1 MDNYHFLNSTRKDP
15 LKASAEERINNFNEI
30 YSNFNTEASVDQ
42 ASRCIDC
49 GVPYCKWSC
58 PVINHIPEWLKLIAK
73 GEIIKAA
80 ELSNETNSLPEIC
93 GRVCP
98 QDRLC
103 EGACTLNSGYGAVSI
118 GNIEKYISD
127 TAFAQ
132 GWQPKKSSIW
142 HKDKLVSIIG
152 AGPAGLAAADFLTRS
167 GIPVKVYDKYPEIG
181 GLLTYGIPNFKL
193 EKDIVL
199 RRRKILENQ
208 GVEFILNTE
217 IGNTIDFKEIE
228 ANSSAVF
235 LGLGTYKALTG
246 SLNIKQGTAVY
257 MALEYLID
265 RINNIFHFGSVTHND
280 DEADKRTSSR
290 LRRTNDRSVLQVIS
304 GDAEDASHLSGSYP
318 SKRKYK
324 LDSSSLHEDHE
335 DDENAEIEVW
345 QQSDNRTADQR
356 TSSRL
361 RRTNDR
367 SVPEVHEDH
376 EDDENAEIEVWQ
388 QSSIPS
394 LKNKDVVILGGG
406 DTAMDCCRT
415 AIREGAKSVKCLYR
429 RDFQNIPGSRREIE
443 NAIEEGVEFI
453 WNTQAL
459 DISDSDHGLS
469 LKTVETELKKEFNS
483 KRLVPVLKTG
493 SEKTLNADAVI
504 IAYGFNPSPAPWLKE
519 NSIDT
524 DDSGRVLVSKN
535 AENIMQTSNPKVFA
549 GGDMVRGSDLV
560 VTAIFEGR
568 TAAESIKRYI
578 M

>member
-30 YSNFNTEASVDQ
+30 YSNFNTETSVDQ

-58 PVINHIPEWLKLIAK
+58 PVVNHIPEWLKLIAK

-246 SLNIKQGTAVY
+246 SLNIKQGSAVY

-265 RINNIFHFGSVTHND
+265 RINSIFNFGENAEIEDLAQPHNRT
-280 DEADKRTSSR
+280 ADKRTSS
-290 LRRTNDRSVLQVIS
+290 S
-304 GDAEDASHLSGSYP
+304 
-318 SKRKYK
+318 
-324 LDSSSLHEDHE
+324 
-335 DDENAEIEVW
+335 W
-345 QQSDNRTADQR
+345 QQSC
-356 TSSRL
+356 
-361 RRTNDR
+361 
-367 SVPEVHEDH
+367 
-376 EDDENAEIEVWQ
+376 
-388 QSSIPS
+388 IPS

-453 WNTQAL
+453 WNTQVL
-459 DISDSDHGLS
+459 DINENNHGLS

>member
-265 RINNIFHFGSVTHND
+265 RINSIFSFGTATH
-280 DEADKRTSSR
+280 E
-290 LRRTNDRSVLQVIS
+290 
-304 GDAEDASHLSGSYP
+304 G
-318 SKRKYK
+318 
-324 LDSSSLHEDHE
+324 
-335 DDENAEIEVW
+335 DENE
-345 QQSDNRTADQR
+345 
-356 TSSRL
+356 
-361 RRTNDR
+361 
-367 SVPEVHEDH
+367 
-376 EDDENAEIEVWQ
+376 EIEVWQ

-459 DISDSDHGLS
+459 DISESNHGLS

-483 KRLVPVLKTG
+483 KRLVPVLKTD
-493 SEKTLNADAVI
+493 SEKTLKADAVI

-519 NSIDT
+519 NLIDT

-535 AENIMQTSNPKVFA
+535 TENIMQTSNPKVFA

>member
-15 LKASAEERINNFNEI
+15 LKASAEERVNNFNEI
-30 YSNFNTEASVDQ
+30 YSNFNTETSIDQ

-58 PVINHIPEWLKLIAK
+58 PVVNHIPEWLKLIAK

-246 SLNIKQGTAVY
+246 SLNIKQGSAVY

-265 RINNIFHFGSVTHND
+265 RIENEEIEVWQPHNRT
-280 DEADKRTSSR
+280 ADKRTSSR
-290 LRRTNDRSVLQVIS
+290 LRRTNDRSVLQV
-304 GDAEDASHLSGSYP
+304 
-318 SKRKYK
+318 
-324 LDSSSLHEDHE
+324 HEDHE

-345 QQSDNRTADQR
+345 R
-356 TSSRL
+356 
-361 RRTNDR
+361 
-367 SVPEVHEDH
+367 
-376 EDDENAEIEVWQ
+376 

-459 DISDSDHGLS
+459 DISESDHGLS

-483 KRLVPVLKTG
+483 KRLVPVVKTG
-493 SEKTLNADAVI
+493 SEKTLKADAVI
-504 IAYGFNPSPAPWLKE
+504 IAYGFNPSPATWLKE

-524 DDSGRVLVSKN
+524 DDSGRVLV
-535 AENIMQTSNPKVFA
+535 
-549 GGDMVRGSDLV
+549 
-560 VTAIFEGR
+560 
-568 TAAESIKRYI
+568 
-578 M
+578 

>member
-15 LKASAEERINNFNEI
+15 LKASAEERVQNFNEI
-30 YSNFNTEASVDQ
+30 YSNFDSAVSTDQ

-58 PVINHIPEWLKLIAK
+58 PVVNHIPEWLKLIAK

-246 SLNIKQGTAVY
+246 SLNIKKNTAVY

-265 RINNIFHFGSVTHND
+265 RINSIFNFG
-280 DEADKRTSSR
+280 E
-290 LRRTNDRSVLQVIS
+290 
-304 GDAEDASHLSGSYP
+304 
-318 SKRKYK
+318 
-324 LDSSSLHEDHE
+324 HE
-335 DDENAEIEVW
+335 
-345 QQSDNRTADQR
+345 
-356 TSSRL
+356 
-361 RRTNDR
+361 
-367 SVPEVHEDH
+367 
-376 EDDENAEIEVWQ
+376 EIEVWQ

-429 RDFQNIPGSRREIE
+429 RDFQNTPGSRREIE

-453 WNTQAL
+453 WNTQVL
-459 DISDSDHGLS
+459 DINENNQGLS

-483 KRLVPVLKTG
+483 KRLIQLFKID
-493 SEKTLNADAVI
+493 SEKILNADAVI
-504 IAYGFNPSPAPWLKE
+504 IAYGFNPNPPEWLKE
-519 NSIDT
+519 NLIET
-524 DDSGRVLVSKN
+524 DDSGRVLVSKK
-535 AENIMQTSNPKVFA
+535 AENRLQTSNPKVFA

>member
-15 LKASAEERINNFNEI
+15 LKASAEERVQNFNEI
-30 YSNFNTEASVDQ
+30 YSNFDSAVSTDQ

-58 PVINHIPEWLKLIAK
+58 PVVNHIPEWLKLIAK

-80 ELSNETNSLPEIC
+80 ELSNETKSLPEIC

-246 SLNIKQGTAVY
+246 SLNIQKNTAVY

-265 RINNIFHFGSVTHND
+265 RINNIFNFGENTEIEDSAQPHNRT
-280 DEADKRTSSR
+280 ADKRTSSR
-290 LRRTNDRSVLQVIS
+290 LRRTNDR
-304 GDAEDASHLSGSYP
+304 
-318 SKRKYK
+318 
-324 LDSSSLHEDHE
+324 
-335 DDENAEIEVW
+335 ENE
-345 QQSDNRTADQR
+345 
-356 TSSRL
+356 
-361 RRTNDR
+361 
-367 SVPEVHEDH
+367 
-376 EDDENAEIEVWQ
+376 EIEVWQ

-429 RDFQNIPGSRREIE
+429 RDFQNTPGSRREIE

-453 WNTQAL
+453 WNTQVL
-459 DISDSDHGLS
+459 DINENNQGLS

-483 KRLVPVLKTG
+483 KRLMPVLKIG
-493 SEKTLNADAVI
+493 SEKILNADAVI
-504 IAYGFNPSPAPWLKE
+504 IAYGFNPNPPQWLKE
-519 NSIDT
+519 NFIET
-524 DDSGRVLVSKN
+524 DDSGRVLVSKK
-535 AENIMQTSNPKVFA
+535 AENRLQTSNPKVFA

>member
-58 PVINHIPEWLKLIAK
+58 PVVNHIPEWLKLIAK

-235 LGLGTYKALTG
+235 LALGTYKALTG
-246 SLNIKQGTAVY
+246 SLNIKKNTAVY

-265 RINNIFHFGSVTHND
+265 RINSIFNFGSVAHND
-280 DEADKRTSSR
+280 GENAEIEDSAQPHKRTADKRTSSR
-290 LRRTNDRSVLQVIS
+290 LRRTNDRSVRVIS
-304 GDAEDASHLSGSYP
+304 SDAEDASHVSGSYP
-318 SKRKYK
+318 SKQKYK
-324 LDSSSLHEDHE
+324 LDLSSLHEDHE
-335 DDENAEIEVW
+335 DDENE
-345 QQSDNRTADQR
+345 
-356 TSSRL
+356 
-361 RRTNDR
+361 
-367 SVPEVHEDH
+367 
-376 EDDENAEIEVWQ
+376 EIEVWQ

-406 DTAMDCCRT
+406 DTAMDCSRT

-459 DISDSDHGLS
+459 DISESDHGLS

-493 SEKTLNADAVI
+493 SEKTLKADAVI

-519 NSIDT
+519 NSIET
-524 DDSGRVLVSKN
+524 DDSGKVLVSKN
-535 AENIMQTSNPKVFA
+535 TENIMQTSNPKVFA

>member
-58 PVINHIPEWLKLIAK
+58 PVVNHIPEWLKLIAK

-235 LGLGTYKALTG
+235 LALGTYKALTG
-246 SLNIKQGTAVY
+246 SLNIKKNTAVY

-265 RINNIFHFGSVTHND
+265 RINSIFNFGSVAHND
-280 DEADKRTSSR
+280 DE
-290 LRRTNDRSVLQVIS
+290 N
-304 GDAEDASHLSGSYP
+304 E
-318 SKRKYK
+318 
-324 LDSSSLHEDHE
+324 
-335 DDENAEIEVW
+335 
-345 QQSDNRTADQR
+345 
-356 TSSRL
+356 
-361 RRTNDR
+361 
-367 SVPEVHEDH
+367 
-376 EDDENAEIEVWQ
+376 EIEVWQ

-406 DTAMDCCRT
+406 DTAMDCSRT

-459 DISDSDHGLS
+459 DISESDHGLS

-493 SEKTLNADAVI
+493 SEKTLKADAVI

-519 NSIDT
+519 NSIET
-524 DDSGRVLVSKN
+524 DDSGKVLVSKN
-535 AENIMQTSNPKVFA
+535 TENIMQTSNPKVFA

>member
-15 LKASAEERINNFNEI
+15 LKASAEERVQNFNEI
-30 YSNFNTEASVDQ
+30 YSNFDSAVSTDQ

-58 PVINHIPEWLKLIAK
+58 PVVNHIPEWLKLIAK

-265 RINNIFHFGSVTHND
+265 RINNIFNFGENAEIEDSAQPYNRT
-280 DEADKRTSSR
+280 AAKRTSSR

-335 DDENAEIEVW
+335 DDENE
-345 QQSDNRTADQR
+345 
-356 TSSRL
+356 
-361 RRTNDR
+361 
-367 SVPEVHEDH
+367 
-376 EDDENAEIEVWQ
+376 EIEVWQ

-429 RDFQNIPGSRREIE
+429 RDFQNTPGSRREIE
-443 NAIEEGVEFI
+443 NATEEGVEFI
-453 WNTQAL
+453 WNTQVL
-459 DISDSDHGLS
+459 DINENNQGLS

-483 KRLVPVLKTG
+483 KRLIPVLKID
-493 SEKTLNADAVI
+493 SEKILNADAVI
-504 IAYGFNPSPAPWLKE
+504 IAYGFNPNPPEWLKE
-519 NSIDT
+519 NLIET
-524 DDSGRVLVSKN
+524 DDSGRVLVSKK
-535 AENIMQTSNPKVFA
+535 AENRLQTSNPKVFA

>member
-1 MDNYHFLNSTRKDP
+1 MFTTD
-15 LKASAEERINNFNEI
+15 
-30 YSNFNTEASVDQ
+30 
-42 ASRCIDC
+42 
-49 GVPYCKWSC
+49 
-58 PVINHIPEWLKLIAK
+58 
-73 GEIIKAA
+73 
-80 ELSNETNSLPEIC
+80 
-93 GRVCP
+93 
-98 QDRLC
+98 
-103 EGACTLNSGYGAVSI
+103 
-118 GNIEKYISD
+118 
-127 TAFAQ
+127 
-132 GWQPKKSSIW
+132 
-142 HKDKLVSIIG
+142 G
-152 AGPAGLAAADFLTRS
+152 AGNLFWSDPGNLAG
-167 GIPVKVYDKYPEIG
+167 V
-181 GLLTYGIPNFKL
+181 
-193 EKDIVL
+193 
-199 RRRKILENQ
+199 
-208 GVEFILNTE
+208 

-280 DEADKRTSSR
+280 DE
-290 LRRTNDRSVLQVIS
+290 
-304 GDAEDASHLSGSYP
+304 
-318 SKRKYK
+318 
-324 LDSSSLHEDHE
+324 
-335 DDENAEIEVW
+335 NAEIEVW
-345 QQSDNRTADQR
+345 QQSC
-356 TSSRL
+356 
-361 RRTNDR
+361 
-367 SVPEVHEDH
+367 
-376 EDDENAEIEVWQ
+376 
-388 QSSIPS
+388 IPS

>member
-199 RRRKILENQ
+199 RLRKILENQ

-265 RINNIFHFGSVTHND
+265 RINNIFSFGTATH
-280 DEADKRTSSR
+280 E
-290 LRRTNDRSVLQVIS
+290 
-304 GDAEDASHLSGSYP
+304 GG
-318 SKRKYK
+318 
-324 LDSSSLHEDHE
+324 
-335 DDENAEIEVW
+335 ENAEIEVW
-345 QQSDNRTADQR
+345 QQSC
-356 TSSRL
+356 
-361 RRTNDR
+361 
-367 SVPEVHEDH
+367 
-376 EDDENAEIEVWQ
+376 
-388 QSSIPS
+388 IPS

>member
-15 LKASAEERINNFNEI
+15 LKASAEERVNNFNEI
-30 YSNFNTEASVDQ
+30 YSNFNTETSVDQ

-58 PVINHIPEWLKLIAK
+58 PVVNHIPEWLKLIAK

-142 HKDKLVSIIG
+142 HKDKLVSVIG

-246 SLNIKQGTAVY
+246 SLNIQKNTAVY
-257 MALEYLID
+257 MALEYLI
-265 RINNIFHFGSVTHND
+265 
-280 DEADKRTSSR
+280 K
-290 LRRTNDRSVLQVIS
+290 
-304 GDAEDASHLSGSYP
+304 
-318 SKRKYK
+318 
-324 LDSSSLHEDHE
+324 
-335 DDENAEIEVW
+335 
-345 QQSDNRTADQR
+345 QQSC
-356 TSSRL
+356 
-361 RRTNDR
+361 
-367 SVPEVHEDH
+367 
-376 EDDENAEIEVWQ
+376 
-388 QSSIPS
+388 IPS

-429 RDFQNIPGSRREIE
+429 RDFQNIPGSKREIE

-459 DISDSDHGLS
+459 DISENNHGLS
-469 LKTVETELKKEFNS
+469 LKTVETELKKEFSS

-504 IAYGFNPSPAPWLKE
+504 VAYGFNPSPAPWFKE
-519 NSIDT
+519 NSIDI

-578 M
+578 ME

>member
-15 LKASAEERINNFNEI
+15 LKASAEERVQNFNEI
-30 YSNFNTEASVDQ
+30 YSNFDSAVSTDQ

-58 PVINHIPEWLKLIAK
+58 PVVNHIPEWLKLIAK

-246 SLNIKQGTAVY
+246 SLNIQKNTAVY

-265 RINNIFHFGSVTHND
+265 RINSIFNFGENTEIEDSAQPHNRT
-280 DEADKRTSSR
+280 ADKRTSSR
-290 LRRTNDRSVLQVIS
+290 LRRMNDR
-304 GDAEDASHLSGSYP
+304 
-318 SKRKYK
+318 
-324 LDSSSLHEDHE
+324 
-335 DDENAEIEVW
+335 ENE
-345 QQSDNRTADQR
+345 
-356 TSSRL
+356 
-361 RRTNDR
+361 
-367 SVPEVHEDH
+367 
-376 EDDENAEIEVWQ
+376 EIEVWQ

-429 RDFQNIPGSRREIE
+429 RDFQNTPGSRREIE

-453 WNTQAL
+453 WNTQVL
-459 DISDSDHGLS
+459 DINENNQGLS

-483 KRLVPVLKTG
+483 KRLIPVLKID
-493 SEKTLNADAVI
+493 SEKILNADAVI
-504 IAYGFNPSPAPWLKE
+504 IAYGFNPNPPEWLKE
-519 NSIDT
+519 NLIET
-524 DDSGRVLVSKN
+524 DDSGRVLVSKK
-535 AENIMQTSNPKVFA
+535 AENRLQTSNPKVFA

>member
-15 LKASAEERINNFNEI
+15 LKASAEERVQNFNEI
-30 YSNFNTEASVDQ
+30 YSNFDSAVSTDQ

-58 PVINHIPEWLKLIAK
+58 PVVNHIPEWLKLIAK

-199 RRRKILENQ
+199 RRRQILENQ

-246 SLNIKQGTAVY
+246 SLNIQKNTAVY

-265 RINNIFHFGSVTHND
+265 RINTIFNFGV
-280 DEADKRTSSR
+280 
-290 LRRTNDRSVLQVIS
+290 
-304 GDAEDASHLSGSYP
+304 
-318 SKRKYK
+318 
-324 LDSSSLHEDHE
+324 
-335 DDENAEIEVW
+335 NAE
-345 QQSDNRTADQR
+345 
-356 TSSRL
+356 
-361 RRTNDR
+361 
-367 SVPEVHEDH
+367 P
-376 EDDENAEIEVWQ
+376 EVWQ

-394 LKNKDVVILGGG
+394 LKDKDVVILGGG

-429 RDFQNIPGSRREIE
+429 RDFQNTPGSRREIE

-453 WNTQAL
+453 WNTQVL
-459 DISDSDHGLS
+459 DINENNQGLS

-493 SEKTLNADAVI
+493 SEKTLKADAVI

-524 DDSGRVLVSKN
+524 DDSGKVLVSKN
-535 AENIMQTSNPKVFA
+535 TENIMQTSNPKVFA

>member
-1 MDNYHFLNSTRKDP
+1 MDHYHFLNSARKDP
-15 LKASAEERINNFNEI
+15 LKASAEDRINNFNEI
-30 YSNFNTEASVDQ
+30 YSNFNAESSLDQ

-58 PVINHIPEWLKLIAK
+58 PVVNHIPEWLKLIAK

-142 HKDKLVSIIG
+142 HKDKLVSVIG

-217 IGNTIDFKEIE
+217 IGNNIDFREIYSS
-228 ANSSAVF
+228 SSAVF

-246 SLNIKQGTAVY
+246 SLDIKKDAGIY

-265 RINNIFHFGSVTHND
+265 RINSIFN
-280 DEADKRTSSR
+280 K
-290 LRRTNDRSVLQVIS
+290 
-304 GDAEDASHLSGSYP
+304 DAAA
-318 SKRKYK
+318 
-324 LDSSSLHEDHE
+324 
-335 DDENAEIEVW
+335 N
-345 QQSDNRTADQR
+345 
-356 TSSRL
+356 
-361 RRTNDR
+361 
-367 SVPEVHEDH
+367 
-376 EDDENAEIEVWQ
+376 
-388 QSSIPS
+388 IPS
-394 LKNKDVVILGGG
+394 LKNKNVVILGGG

-429 RDFQNIPGSRREIE
+429 RDFLNIPGSKREIE

-453 WNTQAL
+453 WNTQVST
-459 DISDSDHGLS
+459 ISENPHGIL
-469 LKTVETELKKEFNS
+469 LKTVETELKKEFSS
-483 KRLVPVLKTG
+483 KRLVPILKAG

-504 IAYGFNPSPAPWLKE
+504 IAYGFNPNPPPWLKE
-519 NSIDT
+519 NSINT
-524 DDSGRVLVSKN
+524 DDSGRVSVSKN
-535 AENIMQTSNPKVFA
+535 PENSLQTSNPKVFA

-578 M
+578 MK

>member
-30 YSNFNTEASVDQ
+30 YSNFNTETSVDQ

-58 PVINHIPEWLKLIAK
+58 PVVNHIPEWLKLIAK

-246 SLNIKQGTAVY
+246 SLNIKQGSAVY

-265 RINNIFHFGSVTHND
+265 RINSIFNFGENAEIEDLAQPHNRT
-280 DEADKRTSSR
+280 ADKRTS
-290 LRRTNDRSVLQVIS
+290 
-304 GDAEDASHLSGSYP
+304 LS
-318 SKRKYK
+318 
-324 LDSSSLHEDHE
+324 
-335 DDENAEIEVW
+335 W
-345 QQSDNRTADQR
+345 QQSN
-356 TSSRL
+356 
-361 RRTNDR
+361 
-367 SVPEVHEDH
+367 
-376 EDDENAEIEVWQ
+376 
-388 QSSIPS
+388 IPS

-453 WNTQAL
+453 WNTQVL
-459 DISDSDHGLS
+459 DINENNHGLS

>member
-15 LKASAEERINNFNEI
+15 LKASAEERVQNFNEI
-30 YSNFNTEASVDQ
+30 YSNFDSAVSTDQ

-58 PVINHIPEWLKLIAK
+58 PVVNHIPEWLKLIAK

-199 RRRKILENQ
+199 RRRQILENQ

-246 SLNIKQGTAVY
+246 SLNIQKNTAVY

-265 RINNIFHFGSVTHND
+265 RINSIFHFGSAAHND
-280 DEADKRTSSR
+280 DK
-290 LRRTNDRSVLQVIS
+290 
-304 GDAEDASHLSGSYP
+304 
-318 SKRKYK
+318 
-324 LDSSSLHEDHE
+324 
-335 DDENAEIEVW
+335 NAE
-345 QQSDNRTADQR
+345 
-356 TSSRL
+356 
-361 RRTNDR
+361 
-367 SVPEVHEDH
+367 P
-376 EDDENAEIEVWQ
+376 EVWQ

-394 LKNKDVVILGGG
+394 LKDKDVVILGGG

-429 RDFQNIPGSRREIE
+429 RDFQNTPGSRREIE

-453 WNTQAL
+453 WNTQVL
-459 DISDSDHGLS
+459 DINENNQGLS

-483 KRLVPVLKTG
+483 KRLMPVLKIG
-493 SEKTLNADAVI
+493 SEKILNADAVI
-504 IAYGFNPSPAPWLKE
+504 IAYGFNPNPPQWLKE
-519 NSIDT
+519 NFIET
-524 DDSGRVLVSKN
+524 DDSGRVLVSKK
-535 AENIMQTSNPKVFA
+535 AENRLQTSNPKVFA

>member
-30 YSNFNTEASVDQ
+30 YSNFNTETSVDQ

-58 PVINHIPEWLKLIAK
+58 PVVNHIPEWLKLIAK

-103 EGACTLNSGYGAVSI
+103 EGACTLNSGYGPVSI

-246 SLNIKQGTAVY
+246 SLNIKKNTAVY

-265 RINNIFHFGSVTHND
+265 RINSIFNFGT
-280 DEADKRTSSR
+280 AT
-290 LRRTNDRSVLQVIS
+290 
-304 GDAEDASHLSGSYP
+304 
-318 SKRKYK
+318 
-324 LDSSSLHEDHE
+324 HE
-335 DDENAEIEVW
+335 DDENE
-345 QQSDNRTADQR
+345 
-356 TSSRL
+356 
-361 RRTNDR
+361 
-367 SVPEVHEDH
+367 
-376 EDDENAEIEVWQ
+376 EIEVWQ

-459 DISDSDHGLS
+459 DISESDHGLS

-483 KRLVPVLKTG
+483 KRLVPVVKTG
-493 SEKTLNADAVI
+493 SEKTLKADAVI
-504 IAYGFNPSPAPWLKE
+504 IAYGFNPSPATWLKE
-519 NSIDT
+519 NSINT
-524 DDSGRVLVSKN
+524 DDSGKVLVSKN

>member
-265 RINNIFHFGSVTHND
+265 RINSIFSFGTATH
-280 DEADKRTSSR
+280 E
-290 LRRTNDRSVLQVIS
+290 
-304 GDAEDASHLSGSYP
+304 G
-318 SKRKYK
+318 
-324 LDSSSLHEDHE
+324 
-335 DDENAEIEVW
+335 
-345 QQSDNRTADQR
+345 
-356 TSSRL
+356 
-361 RRTNDR
+361 
-367 SVPEVHEDH
+367 
-376 EDDENAEIEVWQ
+376 DENAEIEVWQ

-459 DISDSDHGLS
+459 DISESNHGLS

-483 KRLVPVLKTG
+483 KRLVPVLKTD
-493 SEKTLNADAVI
+493 SEKTLKADAVI

-519 NSIDT
+519 NLIDT

-535 AENIMQTSNPKVFA
+535 TENIMQTSNPKVFA

>member
-30 YSNFNTEASVDQ
+30 YSNFNTETSVDQ

-58 PVINHIPEWLKLIAK
+58 PVVNHIPEWLKLIAK

-246 SLNIKQGTAVY
+246 SLNIKQGSAVY

-265 RINNIFHFGSVTHND
+265 RINSIFNFGVNAEIEDLAQPHNRT
-280 DEADKRTSSR
+280 ADKRTS
-290 LRRTNDRSVLQVIS
+290 
-304 GDAEDASHLSGSYP
+304 LS
-318 SKRKYK
+318 
-324 LDSSSLHEDHE
+324 
-335 DDENAEIEVW
+335 W
-345 QQSDNRTADQR
+345 QQSN
-356 TSSRL
+356 
-361 RRTNDR
+361 
-367 SVPEVHEDH
+367 
-376 EDDENAEIEVWQ
+376 
-388 QSSIPS
+388 IPS

-459 DISDSDHGLS
+459 DISESDHGLS

-493 SEKTLNADAVI
+493 SEKTLKADAVI
-504 IAYGFNPSPAPWLKE
+504 IAYGFNPSPATWLKE

-535 AENIMQTSNPKVFA
+535 TENIMQTSNPKVFA

>member
-30 YSNFNTEASVDQ
+30 YSNFNTETSVDQ

-58 PVINHIPEWLKLIAK
+58 PVVNHIPEWLKLIAK

-199 RRRKILENQ
+199 RRKKILENQ

-246 SLNIKQGTAVY
+246 SLNIKQGSAVY

-265 RINNIFHFGSVTHND
+265 RINNIFNFGVNAEEND
-280 DEADKRTSSR
+280 ENAEIEDSAQPRNRTAAKRTSSR
-290 LRRTNDRSVLQVIS
+290 LRRTNDR
-304 GDAEDASHLSGSYP
+304 
-318 SKRKYK
+318 
-324 LDSSSLHEDHE
+324 
-335 DDENAEIEVW
+335 ENAEIEAW
-345 QQSDNRTADQR
+345 QQSC
-356 TSSRL
+356 
-361 RRTNDR
+361 
-367 SVPEVHEDH
+367 
-376 EDDENAEIEVWQ
+376 
-388 QSSIPS
+388 IPS

-459 DISDSDHGLS
+459 DISESDHGLS

-493 SEKTLNADAVI
+493 SEKTLKADAVI
-504 IAYGFNPSPAPWLKE
+504 IAYGFNPSPATWLKE

-524 DDSGRVLVSKN
+524 DDSGKVLVSKN

>member
-58 PVINHIPEWLKLIAK
+58 PVVNHIPEWLKLIAK

-235 LGLGTYKALTG
+235 LALGTYKALTG
-246 SLNIKQGTAVY
+246 SLNIKKNTAVY

-265 RINNIFHFGSVTHND
+265 RINSIFNFGSVAHND
-280 DEADKRTSSR
+280 
-290 LRRTNDRSVLQVIS
+290 
-304 GDAEDASHLSGSYP
+304 G
-318 SKRKYK
+318 
-324 LDSSSLHEDHE
+324 
-335 DDENAEIEVW
+335 ENAEIEVW
-345 QQSDNRTADQR
+345 R
-356 TSSRL
+356 
-361 RRTNDR
+361 
-367 SVPEVHEDH
+367 
-376 EDDENAEIEVWQ
+376 

-459 DISDSDHGLS
+459 DISESDHGLS

-493 SEKTLNADAVI
+493 SEKTLKADAVI

-519 NSIDT
+519 NSIET
-524 DDSGRVLVSKN
+524 DDSGKVLVSKN
-535 AENIMQTSNPKVFA
+535 TENIMQTSNPKVFA

>member
-30 YSNFNTEASVDQ
+30 YSNFDTETSTDQ

-58 PVINHIPEWLKLIAK
+58 PVVNHIPEWLKLIAK

-167 GIPVKVYDKYPEIG
+167 GIPVKVYDRYPEIG

-193 EKDIVL
+193 EKDIIL

-235 LGLGTYKALTG
+235 LALGTYKALTG

-265 RINNIFHFGSVTHND
+265 RINSIFNFGTATHED
-280 DEADKRTSSR
+280 DENAEIEDSAQPHNRTADKRTSSR
-290 LRRTNDRSVLQVIS
+290 LRRTNDRSALGV
-304 GDAEDASHLSGSYP
+304 
-318 SKRKYK
+318 
-324 LDSSSLHEDHE
+324 HEDHE

-345 QQSDNRTADQR
+345 QPHNRTADKR
-356 TSSRL
+356 TSSRP

-367 SVPEVHEDH
+367 SALGVHEDH

-388 QSSIPS
+388 QSNIPS
-394 LKNKDVVILGGG
+394 LKNKDVVVLGGG

-459 DISDSDHGLS
+459 DISENNHGLS
-469 LKTVETELKKEFNS
+469 IKTVETELKKEFNS

-493 SEKTLNADAVI
+493 SEKSLNADAVI

-519 NSIDT
+519 NSINT

-535 AENIMQTSNPKVFA
+535 AENIMQTSNPRVFA

>member
-15 LKASAEERINNFNEI
+15 LKASAKERINNFNEI
-30 YSNFNTEASVDQ
+30 YSNFNTEASMDQ

-58 PVINHIPEWLKLIAK
+58 PVVNHIPEWLKLIAN

-265 RINNIFHFGSVTHND
+265 RINSIFNFGTATHED
-280 DEADKRTSSR
+280 DENAEIEVLAQPHNRTAAKRTSSR
-290 LRRTNDRSVLQVIS
+290 LRRTNDRSVLQV
-304 GDAEDASHLSGSYP
+304 
-318 SKRKYK
+318 
-324 LDSSSLHEDHE
+324 HEDHE
-335 DDENAEIEVW
+335 DDENAEIEVC
-345 QQSDNRTADQR
+345 QQSC
-356 TSSRL
+356 
-361 RRTNDR
+361 
-367 SVPEVHEDH
+367 
-376 EDDENAEIEVWQ
+376 
-388 QSSIPS
+388 IPS

-406 DTAMDCCRT
+406 DTAMDCSRT

-459 DISDSDHGLS
+459 DISESDHGLS

-493 SEKTLNADAVI
+493 SEKTLQADAVI

-524 DDSGRVLVSKN
+524 DDSGKVLVSKN
-535 AENIMQTSNPKVFA
+535 TENIMQTSNPKVFA

>member
-30 YSNFNTEASVDQ
+30 YNNFNTETSVDQ

-58 PVINHIPEWLKLIAK
+58 PVVNHIPEWLKLIAK

-265 RINNIFHFGSVTHND
+265 RINNIFNFGVN
-280 DEADKRTSSR
+280 
-290 LRRTNDRSVLQVIS
+290 
-304 GDAEDASHLSGSYP
+304 AE
-318 SKRKYK
+318 
-324 LDSSSLHEDHE
+324 EN
-335 DDENAEIEVW
+335 DENAEIEAW
-345 QQSDNRTADQR
+345 R
-356 TSSRL
+356 
-361 RRTNDR
+361 
-367 SVPEVHEDH
+367 
-376 EDDENAEIEVWQ
+376 

-459 DISDSDHGLS
+459 DISENNDGLS

-493 SEKTLNADAVI
+493 SEKTLKADAVI
-504 IAYGFNPSPAPWLKE
+504 IAYGFNPSPATWLKE

-524 DDSGRVLVSKN
+524 DDSGKVLVSKN

>member
-30 YSNFNTEASVDQ
+30 YSNFNTETSIDQ

-58 PVINHIPEWLKLIAK
+58 PVVNHIPEWLKLIAK

-132 GWQPKKSSIW
+132 GWQPKKTSIW

-235 LGLGTYKALTG
+235 LALGTYKALTG
-246 SLNIKQGTAVY
+246 SLDIKKNTAVY

-265 RINNIFHFGSVTHND
+265 RINLQQSLNMT
-280 DEADKRTSSR
+280 ADKRTSSR
-290 LRRTNDRSVLQVIS
+290 LRRTNDRSVLQV
-304 GDAEDASHLSGSYP
+304 
-318 SKRKYK
+318 
-324 LDSSSLHEDHE
+324 HEDHE

-345 QQSDNRTADQR
+345 QQSC
-356 TSSRL
+356 
-361 RRTNDR
+361 
-367 SVPEVHEDH
+367 
-376 EDDENAEIEVWQ
+376 
-388 QSSIPS
+388 IPS

-429 RDFQNIPGSRREIE
+429 RDFQNTPGSRREIE

-453 WNTQAL
+453 WNTQVL
-459 DISDSDHGLS
+459 DINENNQGLS

-483 KRLVPVLKTG
+483 KRLIPVLKTG
-493 SEKTLNADAVI
+493 SEKTLNADTVI
-504 IAYGFNPSPAPWLKE
+504 IAYGFNPSPAQWLKE

>member
-15 LKASAEERINNFNEI
+15 LKASAEERVQNFNEI
-30 YSNFNTEASVDQ
+30 YSNFDSAVSTDQ

-58 PVINHIPEWLKLIAK
+58 PVVNHIPEWLKLIAK

-246 SLNIKQGTAVY
+246 SLNIQKNTAVY

-265 RINNIFHFGSVTHND
+265 RINNIFNFGENEEIENSAPPHNRT
-280 DEADKRTSSR
+280 ADKRTSSR
-290 LRRTNDRSVLQVIS
+290 LRRTNDR
-304 GDAEDASHLSGSYP
+304 
-318 SKRKYK
+318 
-324 LDSSSLHEDHE
+324 
-335 DDENAEIEVW
+335 ENE
-345 QQSDNRTADQR
+345 
-356 TSSRL
+356 
-361 RRTNDR
+361 
-367 SVPEVHEDH
+367 
-376 EDDENAEIEVWQ
+376 EIEVWQ

-429 RDFQNIPGSRREIE
+429 RDFQNTPGSRREIE

-453 WNTQAL
+453 WNTQVL
-459 DISDSDHGLS
+459 DINENNQGLS

-483 KRLVPVLKTG
+483 KRLIPVLKID
-493 SEKTLNADAVI
+493 SEKILNADAVI
-504 IAYGFNPSPAPWLKE
+504 IAYGFNPNPPEWLKE
-519 NSIDT
+519 NLIET
-524 DDSGRVLVSKN
+524 DDSGRVLVSKK
-535 AENIMQTSNPKVFA
+535 AENRLQTSNPKVFA

>member
-15 LKASAEERINNFNEI
+15 LKASAEERVNNFNEI
-30 YSNFNTEASVDQ
+30 YSNFNTETSVDQ

-58 PVINHIPEWLKLIAK
+58 PVANHIPEWLKLIAK

-132 GWQPKKSSIW
+132 GWQPKKSSTW
-142 HKDKLVSIIG
+142 HKDRLVSVIG

-265 RINNIFHFGSVTHND
+265 RINSIFNFG
-280 DEADKRTSSR
+280 
-290 LRRTNDRSVLQVIS
+290 
-304 GDAEDASHLSGSYP
+304 
-318 SKRKYK
+318 
-324 LDSSSLHEDHE
+324 
-335 DDENAEIEVW
+335 EN
-345 QQSDNRTADQR
+345 T
-356 TSSRL
+356 
-361 RRTNDR
+361 
-367 SVPEVHEDH
+367 
-376 EDDENAEIEVWQ
+376 EIEVWQ

-394 LKNKDVVILGGG
+394 LKNKDIVILGGG

-443 NAIEEGVEFI
+443 NATEEGVEFI

-459 DISDSDHGLS
+459 DISENNHGLS
-469 LKTVETELKKEFNS
+469 IKTIETELKKEFNS

-493 SEKTLNADAVI
+493 SEKSLKADAVI

-519 NSIDT
+519 NLIDT